1 MPGEEMYRWSQIP
14 FEARPLDDDEIEL
27 ARQLREMLEGAYR
40 RFFSAAL
47 DHEHERRVPWRGFL
61 GEDIGLLPEP
71 RRLPRGIPRQEV
83 DTSPET
89 MQRLSVD
96 GLERMKTALLLD
108 FPEYDAH
115 LGTSGELE
123 SRGYWMPIDVES
135 DQGRPG
141 ETKP

>member
-14 FEARPLDDDEIEL
+14 REDEIEL
-27 ARQLREMLEGAYR
+27 RRQLHEFLDDAYR

-47 DHEHERRVPWRGFL
+47 DYETERRVPWRGFL

-83 DTSPET
+83 DTSSET
-89 MQRLSVD
+89 MRRLSVLPIITREET
-96 GLERMKTALLLD
+96 LER
-108 FPEYDAH
+108 Y
-115 LGTSGELE
+115 GTSGELE
-123 SRGYWMPIDVES
+123 PRGYWMPIDVES
-135 DQGRPG
+135 DQGPAG